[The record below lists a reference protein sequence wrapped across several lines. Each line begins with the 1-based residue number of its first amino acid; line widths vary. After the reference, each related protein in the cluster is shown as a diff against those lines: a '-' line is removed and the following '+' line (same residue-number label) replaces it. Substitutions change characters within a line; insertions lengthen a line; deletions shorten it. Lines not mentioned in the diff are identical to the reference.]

1 MVFLVARW
9 AAPVIGGGLVFEAL
23 IEFMLLR

>member
-9 AAPVIGGGLVFEAL
+9 AAPVIGGVLVFEAL
-23 IEFMLLR
+23 VAFMLLR